1 MSKRI
6 LEDFYKKEKHLVIG
20 LMSGTSA
27 DGIDAA
33 LCEVSGFG
41 IDTKIRQVDF
51 LFTPFSEE
59 VRNKILW
66 IAGGNECNA
75 EEICKLKALLGILY
89 SDACR
94 ALCDHAGVSLSDI
107 DLVGNHG
114 QTIWHIP
121 KETEYLGR
129 KITSTFQ
136 IGEDAYIAEAL
147 GCPVIGDF
155 RVRDMAAGGQGAP
168 LVPYT
173 EYILYGSKTECVAL
187 QNIGGIGNIT
197 IIPPNCKLDDLTAF
211 DTGPGN
217 MVMDA
222 LVYHAT
228 KKLRFDENGDFAA
241 KGKVNDKL
249 LAFMLDDAYLSKSLP
264 KTTGREAYGPEYVDR
279 ILEFAEPLGITDH
292 DIVATATRFTAEA
305 IRIGIEKFAPVKPTR
320 LIVGGG
326 GSHNKTLMNFIKEL
340 LPDCEVCTG
349 EDMGFSSDA
358 KEAVAFALLAHEAAY
373 GMANNVTSV
382 TGAKHPVVMGK
393 ISI

>member
-1 MSKRI
+1 MLP
-6 LEDFYKKEKHLVIG
+6 LENFYKKDKHLVIG

-33 LCEVSGFG
+33 LCEIEGSGT
-41 IDTKIRQVDF
+41 DTKIKQVDF
-51 LFTPFSEE
+51 LFTPFPTE
-59 VRNKILW
+59 VRDKILW
-66 IAGGNECNA
+66 IASGNESNA

-94 ALCDHAGVSLSDI
+94 ALCEHAGVSASEI

-129 KITSTFQ
+129 GITSTLQ
-136 IGEDAYIAEAL
+136 IGEDAYIAEAM

-173 EYILYGSKTECVAL
+173 EFLLSRSATECVAL

-197 IIPPNCKLDDLTAF
+197 ILPPACRLGEVTAF

-222 LVYHAT
+222 LIIHAT
-228 KKLRFDENGDFAA
+228 RGRKQFDEGGEFAA
-241 KGKVNDKL
+241 RGRVNEKL
-249 LAFMLDDAYLSKSLP
+249 LNYMLSDTYLSKPLP
-264 KTTGREAYGPEYVDR
+264 KTTGREQYGPEYVDK
-279 ILEFAEPLGITDH
+279 ILTFAEPLGMTDY
-292 DIVATATRFTAEA
+292 DNVATATRFTAET
-305 IRIGIEKFAPVKPTR
+305 IKIGIEKFAPVKPTK

-326 GSHNKTLMNFIKEL
+326 GSHNRILMKNIKDL
-340 LPDCEVCTG
+340 LPDCKVCTC

-373 GMANNVTSV
+373 GMTNNVTSV